1 LFREARRLE
10 RRRRRRSAA
19 AVLLA
24 CAIAGVGGFL
34 IANDGDRSHPG
45 EHRAPSL
52 LSSLA
57 LTRAGDFFALGVVG
71 DRVIVSGGPEGSLF
85 PSGSSTSLSHGR
97 AAGTCDAATV
107 EPGTLRLGHVRH
119 ANCGDPALYGEQV
132 LAVSYVEQP
141 ASRTRG
147 VGEFAVRIAHVDPA
161 ARDGY
166 TLGPVVMTYQQCSDC
181 SAQWIYGDG
190 SLWLYGH
197 GELLR
202 VLDTSAKVVQRW
214 AIPPNP
220 RELLAVDADG
230 LWFAPSVEGGF
241 PIHTPAS
248 QLIRYESL
256 YRVTPGAKTPARVFK
271 IPGGS
276 ALWLVAAGHAVWLES
291 GGPRSRSRFDLW
303 RLQGPSAKPTY
314 HGSYPANTNQGGDIG
329 EAQPTHAGNAAIG
342 IYYVNNPGPASPI
355 VTGQQIISL
364 SPNAAIQRTIA
375 TIRPQ
380 TAVEIYGEGPP
391 AVALGRSFY
400 FLDPALLSYRSGNR
414 SPIVHGRGILYR
426 ITPRSAARTN

>member
-1 LFREARRLE
+1 M
-10 RRRRRRSAA
+10 RRS
-19 AVLLA
+19 
-24 CAIAGVGGFL
+24 
-34 IANDGDRSHPG
+34 
-45 EHRAPSL
+45 HR
-52 LSSLA
+52 
-57 LTRAGDFFALGVVG
+57 RA
-71 DRVIVSGGPEGSLF
+71 
-85 PSGSSTSLSHGR
+85 
-97 AAGTCDAATV
+97 
-107 EPGTLRLGHVRH
+107 GTLRLGDVRH

-132 LAVSYVEQP
+132 LAVSYVAQP

-202 VLDTSAKVVQRW
+202 VSDTSGKVVQRW

-241 PIHTPAS
+241 PIHTSAS

-256 YRVTPGAKTPARVFK
+256 YRVTPGAKTPARVFE

-291 GGPRSRSRFDLW
+291 GGPRSRSRFDLAPSRTKRKTHLPRKLPGEHQSRW
-303 RLQGPSAKPTY
+303 RHRRS
-314 HGSYPANTNQGGDIG
+314 
-329 EAQPTHAGNAAIG
+329 PTHPRRQRRDRHLLRQQPRTRVTNRDRAADHQ
-342 IYYVNNPGPASPI
+342 P
-355 VTGQQIISL
+355 
-364 SPNAAIQRTIA
+364 
-375 TIRPQ
+375 
-380 TAVEIYGEGPP
+380 
-391 AVALGRSFY
+391 VA
-400 FLDPALLSYRSGNR
+400 
-414 SPIVHGRGILYR
+414 
-426 ITPRSAARTN
+426 